1 MSVYEIYGQTNKGS
15 EYEINED
22 HILLG
27 RFVKNKGEQALQFQ
41 CEDEFIR
48 DYGLLLAVADGI
60 AATIEDKTADKTESA
75 ANSTTGGAAA
85 SQQALSILERRF
97 YAAPKAVAAYESLID
112 ATEQANQALLEIHTL
127 RPDWSHMACT
137 LAGVCLLSH
146 GFYLFHC
153 GDSRIYRYR
162 HGVLKPL
169 SRDDTITQAA
179 LVSGQLSL
187 EQAQK
192 EAERH
197 RLTNYLGNP
206 YFSCHIELAQT
217 LQDNDI
223 LLIATDGF
231 YDGISNGSG
240 DNSGHNSA
248 NNDGDETIENILR
261 EHQGS
266 LTQLGQHLTQL
277 MLDTDSTD
285 NFSFI
290 LLRQSSDTHI

>member
-15 EYEINED
+15 EYEVNED

-60 AATIEDKTADKTESA
+60 AGTIEDKTENA

-97 YAAPKAVAAYESLID
+97 YAAPKAIAAYESLID

-187 EQAQK
+187 EQAKK

-231 YDGISNGSG
+231 YDGISN
-240 DNSGHNSA
+240 DSA

-266 LTQLGQHLTQL
+266 LTQLGQHLTQR

-290 LLRQSSDTHI
+290 LLRQSSDTLI